1 MTHEAESP
9 VALAIAQVAAGQAP
23 DWVALTALADTAA
36 DRALLAE
43 LEMVQRLAAA
53 VPGWEGAPPSD
64 TIGIPAPD
72 LDPGEAWGS
81 LQVIETIAR
90 GAHGAV
96 FRAWDTRLARM
107 VALKLVRYDDASA
120 ADALREA
127 RLIAQLNHPGIIAIH
142 GADRQGATVGWW
154 MPLIDG
160 QTLEDLVIGLGPQSD
175 TEATAIGIAV
185 GGALGAVHAAGLIHN
200 DVKLHNIMRERGGRI
215 VLMDFSAGRRAAA
228 GADEAAASGTPLY
241 MAPELFRGATPSV
254 QTDIYSLG
262 VVLFRLVTGQ
272 YPVVGNTVAELREA
286 HRLQQRQELLDVRP
300 DVSHAFA
307 RVVDC
312 ALAPEASA
320 RFRSA
325 GALVQALSAAAPRP
339 ARRRWP
345 LVAALAAAVAVG
357 GAGGAWSVG
366 GLRKSAAP
374 APTVPTATPAAAPLP
389 EATRRVWRGYE
400 DLAAMQA
407 EQGDYRAAFGSYE
420 QARAVLFAALGTN
433 SLLVG
438 LGEAKMGWMLARAGQ
453 HDAAWP
459 QLQTGLHKLQ
469 QRGGRDHPYRATV
482 FAAYA
487 ASLQQAG
494 RHAEALV
501 ALREAL
507 AIRQHFLGIGQV
519 TAADV
524 ASAIGVTDDALA
536 RAIAQGAIDRDQDGD
551 GLPDAAEAALGL
563 DPGRVR
569 SRGDAIDGDG
579 DHDGD
584 GWPDR
589 LEVGWDWDPSRVV
602 AHYGAVDPLDAGF
615 RAVRPFSASAAT
627 DADTLRP
634 TWNLVTGDLGHYSWD
649 LLESFKRAAAAGF
662 TLTSRSRL
670 RAGGGYVGVDLLP
683 AGPRFD
689 IDSYF
694 NDAGEV
700 YIKNNTNIV
709 PHAGPEHVVGRH
721 AMPLVRLEFSQ
732 ASGATV
738 WIDGRRRGDRYRGM
752 TSYQAGEGLFF
763 GAYNVFSRVPN
774 GMADYAL
781 VHVVV
786 PPPPGRR

>member
-9 VALAIAQVAAGQAP
+9 VALAIALLAAGQAP
-23 DWVALTALADTAA
+23 DWVALSALADTAA

-43 LEMVQRLAAA
+43 LEMVQRVAAA

-81 LQVIETIAR
+81 LRVIETIAR

-175 TEATAIGIAV
+175 TEATAIAIAV

-228 GADEAAASGTPLY
+228 DADEAAASGTPLHGTR
-241 MAPELFRGATPSV
+241 AVPWGH
-254 QTDIYSLG
+254 
-262 VVLFRLVTGQ
+262 
-272 YPVVGNTVAELREA
+272 AERA
-286 HRLQQRQELLDVRP
+286 DRHLQP
-300 DVSHAFA
+300 
-307 RVVDC
+307 
-312 ALAPEASA
+312 
-320 RFRSA
+320 
-325 GALVQALSAAAPRP
+325 
-339 ARRRWP
+339 RRR
-345 LVAALAAAVAVG
+345 AVPPGHRAVSG
-357 GAGGAWSVG
+357 RRHHRRRTAGGAQ
-366 GLRKSAAP
+366 
-374 APTVPTATPAAAPLP
+374 AAATTGAARRASRRL
-389 EATRRVWRGYE
+389 ARLCTRRRLRPGARGIGPVSFCRCARAGAVGSG
-400 DLAAMQA
+400 AAAGATAVAARGRTRRRGGCRRRGRRVERRGASQKCGA
-407 EQGDYRAAFGSYE
+407 GANGGDGDARRGTAARSDAPRVARGRGSGGHAGRTGRLPCGVRLVE

-519 TAADV
+519 TAAGV
-524 ASAIGVTDDALA
+524 ASAIGVTDDAL
-536 RAIAQGAIDRDQDGD
+536 GA
-551 GLPDAAEAALGL
+551 
-563 DPGRVR
+563 R
-569 SRGDAIDGDG
+569 SRWVPSIAIGTATG
-579 DHDGD
+579 C
-584 GWPDR
+584 PTPPR
-589 LEVGWDWDPSRVV
+589 LRSDWIPRACARMATRSMAMATTTATGGPIASRSAGTGIRPGSSRTTAPST
-602 AHYGAVDPLDAGF
+602 LDAGF

-627 DADTLRP
+627 DADTQRP

-694 NDAGEV
+694 TDAGEV
-700 YIKNNTNIV
+700 YIKNNTSIV
-709 PHAGPEHVVGRH
+709 PQAGPEHVVGRH
-721 AMPLVRLEFSQ
+721 AMPLVRLEFSL

-738 WIDGRRRGDRYRGM
+738 WIDGRRRGDSYRGM